1 MPTKDRI
8 DSAGA
13 LALVAFS
20 VLLAFNQVVIAVVNE
35 GLQPVFFAGLRS
47 AGSLVCLL
55 IWFRLRQRPLGLSL
69 SDWRAGGLIGLAFAF
84 EFICLFIALD
94 LTTVTRVSVLFY
106 TMPLFLAVMSHFWIA
121 GDRLTPMR
129 ALGLVLAFAGVM
141 IAILWR
147 GAGAEGEASL
157 LGDAL
162 ALVASFSWALI
173 AFIARTGLSHVAP
186 DRQLVWQVAVSAVVL
201 LAVASLFG
209 DLVRDLAP
217 IHLWGLGFQIVV
229 IAFAGYA
236 FWLWL
241 LTIYP
246 ASSVAAFSFLT
257 PIFGVLF
264 GWAILDEPL
273 GPPIV
278 VALGL
283 VCLGLLLL
291 NARPQVPQKV

>member
-1 MPTKDRI
+1 MPTRDRI
-8 DSAGA
+8 DGTGA

-20 VLLAFNQVVIAVVNE
+20 ALLAFNQVVIAVVNE

-47 AGSLVCLL
+47 LGSLVCLVL
-55 IWFRLRQRPLGLSL
+55 WFRFRRRPLGLSL
-69 SDWRAGGLIGLAFAF
+69 ADWRAGLLIGLAFAV
-84 EFICLFIALD
+84 EFICLFVALD
-94 LTTVTRVSVLFY
+94 LTTLTRVSVLFY
-106 TMPLFLAVMSHFWIA
+106 TMPLFLAVMSHFWIP
-121 GDRLTPMR
+121 GDRLTPIR
-129 ALGLVLAFAGVM
+129 TTGLLVAFSGVV
-141 IAILWR
+141 IAIVWR
-147 GAGAEGEASL
+147 GAGAVGEASFM
-157 LGDAL
+157 GDVL

-201 LAVASLFG
+201 LAVAPFFG
-209 DLVRDLAP
+209 EFVRDLEP
-217 IHLWGLGFQIVV
+217 IHFWGVGFQIVV
-229 IAFAGYA
+229 VAFAGYA

-273 GPPIV
+273 GSPIV